1 MNEERKIFLGK
12 LCSIVVSKSFCS
24 QQVVNVEYKFKFP
37 CQSYEVVN
45 LRSYMKTLAS
55 ASAPALAIYG
65 REG

>member
-12 LCSIVVSKSFCS
+12 LCSIVEFISFCS
-24 QQVVNVEYKFKFP
+24 QQDVNVEYKF
-37 CQSYEVVN
+37 QVVN